1 MFRKCLV
8 PRDRTIPPLNIP
20 ELLGVRD
27 YKIPSCFGWSLIFA
41 NVLHFVV
48 QGSAH
53 DMRLYRSLPVLSL
66 LLRARAFS
74 LDSRQSVPHRLD
86 VRDTPDVCA
95 NIGFYN
101 YIGFGIIGET
111 FKVHG

>member
-1 MFRKCLV
+1 
-8 PRDRTIPPLNIP
+8 
-20 ELLGVRD
+20 
-27 YKIPSCFGWSLIFA
+27 
-41 NVLHFVV
+41 
-48 QGSAH
+48 
-53 DMRLYRSLPVLSL
+53 MRLFGALPILSL

-95 NIGFYN
+95 TITYSFMDEPGE
-101 YIGFGIIGET
+101 IGET

>member
-1 MFRKCLV
+1 M
-8 PRDRTIPPLNIP
+8 
-20 ELLGVRD
+20 
-27 YKIPSCFGWSLIFA
+27 A
-41 NVLHFVV
+41 NLLHFVV
-48 QGSAH
+48 QRTAH
-53 DMRLYRSLPVLSL
+53 DMHLFRTLSVLGL